1 MRILLLHPED
11 SPLHGPWA
19 SQRWD
24 VIVDLGKSSAGTAAL
39 WEQQTRSHVLRSE
52 IFRRGVEDI
61 KAVREI
67 LFPGRGLM
75 VDEQGL
81 DWWELILLLLSSEAE
96 TVTVLH
102 RLAAALS
109 SDAEF
114 WATRDGWPASVVGL
128 LLRVTCRV
136 FSSGALQGR
145 LGRVKHYRNL
155 WSRFSRAQIHE
166 IFLDK
171 YDPAYTWRSR
181 FSIGSTAL
189 PGPLI
194 LLPSAYG
201 NVSRMA
207 SSYARLLPQQN
218 FLLVATRESAKR
230 VERPDN
236 VRVRDLSQYAKR
248 RSSRAE
254 SSHLAQGWQ
263 QVRKRLRA
271 SKEFEI
277 MDEAGILD
285 NILTWTTNGL
295 AVRDAWREVLD
306 REPVSA
312 VLCGDDS
319 NIYTRLP
326 VMLAAKRKIPTVDFH
341 HGAMDGRYLLKDLP
355 CDVYLAKNE
364 MERDYLL
371 RICQLPPERVRIG
384 ASTPGR
390 LGSLRRNEPPVQ
402 KSVVWFSEP
411 YENAMMR
418 AEEMYRELLPRLC
431 RVARKEG
438 CGLVIKLHPFESA
451 PERKKLVRRL
461 LADDDHSLV
470 TVVDGPL
477 PERLLAQTWFGIT
490 GESTTVLDCLV
501 RDIPCFLM
509 GWLRLSPYGYVE
521 QYARFGLGEVVDS
534 IADVPDLPRRLEKF
548 RFPDAGRALWKV
560 ADVDLLQQWLGVPA
574 ASATSAS
581 RVS

>member
-1 MRILLLHPED
+1 MD
-11 SPLHGPWA
+11 
-19 SQRWD
+19 Q
-24 VIVDLGKSSAGTAAL
+24 AG
-39 WEQQTRSHVLRSE
+39 VLNE
-52 IFRRGVEDI
+52 I
-61 KAVREI
+61 
-67 LFPGRGLM
+67 P
-75 VDEQGL
+75 
-81 DWWELILLLLSSEAE
+81 
-96 TVTVLH
+96 
-102 RLAAALS
+102 
-109 SDAEF
+109 
-114 WATRDGWPASVVGL
+114 
-128 LLRVTCRV
+128 
-136 FSSGALQGR
+136 
-145 LGRVKHYRNL
+145 
-155 WSRFSRAQIHE
+155 
-166 IFLDK
+166 
-171 YDPAYTWRSR
+171 
-181 FSIGSTAL
+181 
-189 PGPLI
+189 
-194 LLPSAYG
+194 
-201 NVSRMA
+201 
-207 SSYARLLPQQN
+207 
-218 FLLVATRESAKR
+218 
-230 VERPDN
+230 
-236 VRVRDLSQYAKR
+236 
-248 RSSRAE
+248 
-254 SSHLAQGWQ
+254 
-263 QVRKRLRA
+263 
-271 SKEFEI
+271 
-277 MDEAGILD
+277 
-285 NILTWTTNGL
+285 TWTESGL

-326 VMLAAKRKIPTVDFH
+326 VMLAAKRKIPTLDFH

-355 CDVYLAKNE
+355 CDVYLAKSE

-371 RICQLPPERVRIG
+371 QVCQLPSERVMIG
-384 ASTPGR
+384 APTPGS
-390 LGSLRRNEPPVQ
+390 LGSVLRDRLPVQ

-418 AEEMYRELLPRLC
+418 AEEVYRELLPPLC

-461 LADDDHSLV
+461 LTDDDHSLV

-477 PERLLAQTWFGIT
+477 SERLLAQTWFGIT

-501 RDIPCFLM
+501 RGIPCFLM

-548 RFPDAGRALWKV
+548 RFPDAGQALWKV